1 MNSLMFHCH
10 CNIFRSKIKLHL
22 PGDTHDGLLPATL
35 LRPLT
40 LLEDLGTLGGVETV
54 RAMDGI
60 DLAGFSPLTLLLLR
74 FVPGVAANKVKRP
87 YIVFHTPKK

>member
-10 CNIFRSKIKLHL
+10 CNIFRSNIKLHL